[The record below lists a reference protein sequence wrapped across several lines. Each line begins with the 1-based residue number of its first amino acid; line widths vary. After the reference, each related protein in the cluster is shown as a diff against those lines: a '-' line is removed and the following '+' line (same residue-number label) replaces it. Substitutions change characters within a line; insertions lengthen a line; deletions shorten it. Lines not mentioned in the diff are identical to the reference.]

1 MLFLNLNK
9 ALCSKRY
16 FIFNF
21 LINLDKIHKKCI
33 TTFIDLTLKSSV
45 LCFGIFI
52 FLSLSSNLKRFIN
65 LWITCIFFPV
75 KIYLIPLLVNR
86 YKYKKSKKT
95 LTKSLFMIFG
105 KCIFVKKKKPLKM
118 DSSTCVII
126 KLLTINS
133 LPSSINK
140 NGLFAKLI
148 LPEISCNIFLFN
160 ISISSY

>member
-1 MLFLNLNK
+1 
-9 ALCSKRY
+9 
-16 FIFNF
+16 
-21 LINLDKIHKKCI
+21 
-33 TTFIDLTLKSSV
+33 
-45 LCFGIFI
+45 
-52 FLSLSSNLKRFIN
+52 
-65 LWITCIFFPV
+65 
-75 KIYLIPLLVNR
+75 
-86 YKYKKSKKT
+86 
-95 LTKSLFMIFG
+95 MIFG

-126 KLLTINS
+126 KLLTIKS